1 MTTSKAGH
9 KSISALIRERI
20 RGTGSRFHA
29 NDNIAEHIHG
39 EAEVASLED
48 EIAQKLE
55 ELLETPVIDTQSDHN
70 TRGAFFSN
78 PELRKEF
85 LQLVSR

>member
-1 MTTSKAGH
+1 MTASKAGQ

-39 EAEVASLED
+39 LVARLIERHGVD
-48 EIAQKLE
+48 GVNVAPC
-55 ELLETPVIDTQSDHN
+55 T
-70 TRGAFFSN
+70 
-78 PELRKEF
+78 
-85 LQLVSR
+85 